1 MSGCPLCSIF
11 EKHQDHHADTT
22 PKSLRNKFA
31 KISTKYCYN
40 TRLSAKE
47 CFSKTEKMKKSL
59 IRIGVS
65 ICNSIPH
72 SVLVKKIK
80 SLLLIALDTEENYL
94 NVTYLIEYF
103 KKLT

>member
-31 KISTKYCYN
+31 KISTKHCYN

-47 CFSKTEKMKKSL
+47 CFSKTEKMNKSL

-65 ICNSIPH
+65 ICNSIRH
-72 SVLVKKIK
+72 SVLVKKLNHY
-80 SLLLIALDTEENYL
+80 SLML
-94 NVTYLIEYF
+94 
-103 KKLT
+103 